1 MSIIRINTYDDKR
14 FSQEALNQHGC
25 YLADGDVPIEIKI
38 ISQSEA
44 IIIGDE
50 SYFDEVIDEFRFNAE
65 HITKFYDESGKI
77 VKEFKDVELFKL
89 DLDKIQPIQFF
100 VDRDK
105 LEAVKT
111 FVRSEED
118 VIIPIAKHD
127 GTYVSLDGH
136 TRLYLAYTLGFKRVY
151 AYFSEDFDGFDYFFD
166 EARKRNIYSS
176 KDLIM
181 LEHEEYVDKWDKFC
195 DEYYMN
201 REWMGED
208 WSDSI
213 DIVPI
218 KC

>member
-1 MSIIRINTYDDKR
+1 MSITRINTYDDHR

-50 SYFDEVIDEFRFNAE
+50 AYFDEVIDEFRFNSE

-77 VKEFKDVELFKL
+77 VKQFKDVELFKL
-89 DLDKIQPIQFF
+89 DIDKIQPIQFF

-111 FVRSEED
+111 FVHTEED
-118 VIIPIAKHD
+118 VIIPVAMRR
-127 GTYVSLDGH
+127 GTYASLDGH
-136 TRLYLAYTLGFKRVY
+136 TRLYLAYSLGFKHVY
-151 AYFSEDFDGFDYFFD
+151 AYFSEDFDGFDYFFY
-166 EARKRNIYSS
+166 EARKRNMYSA
-176 KDLIM
+176 KDLI
-181 LEHEEYVDKWDKFC
+181 LLGHEEYVDKWDKFC

-201 REWMGED
+201 RE
-208 WSDSI
+208 
-213 DIVPI
+213 
-218 KC
+218 

>member
-1 MSIIRINTYDDKR
+1 MNITRINTYDDHR

-50 SYFDEVIDEFRFNAE
+50 AYFDEVIDEFRFNSE

-77 VKEFKDVELFKL
+77 VKQFKDVELFKL
-89 DLDKIQPIQFF
+89 DIDKIQPIQFF

-105 LEAVKT
+105 LEAVKS
-111 FVRSEED
+111 FVGVEED
-118 VIIPIAKHD
+118 VIIPVAMHD
-127 GTYVSLDGH
+127 GAYASLDGH
-136 TRLYLAYTLGFKRVY
+136 TRLYLAYTLGFKQVY

-166 EARKRNIYSS
+166 EARKRNIYSA
-176 KDLIM
+176 KDLIL

-195 DEYYMN
+195 DEYYMT
-201 REWMGED
+201 REE
-208 WSDSI
+208 
-213 DIVPI
+213 
-218 KC
+218 

>member
-1 MSIIRINTYDDKR
+1 MNITRINTYDDHR

-25 YLADGDVPIEIKI
+25 YLVDGDAPIEIKI

-50 SYFDEVIDEFRFNAE
+50 AYFDEVIDEFRFNAE

-77 VKEFKDVELFKL
+77 VKKFKDVELFKL
-89 DLDKIQPIQFF
+89 DIDKIQPIQFF

-111 FVRSEED
+111 FVNSEKD
-118 VIIPIAKHD
+118 VIIPVAKHE
-127 GTYVSLDGH
+127 GAYVSLDGH
-136 TRLYLAYTLGFKRVY
+136 TRLYLAYTLGFNVY

-166 EARKRNIYSS
+166 EARKRNIYAA
-176 KDLIM
+176 KDLIL

-195 DEYYMN
+195 DEYYMT
-201 REWMGED
+201 RE
-208 WSDSI
+208 
-213 DIVPI
+213 
-218 KC
+218 